1 MYALALDASI
11 TTWVALIVWRQ
22 TVRKPYDYIISLGG
36 KSFRRQFLFALNVWL
51 EVDMESCEVI
61 DAAIAMLH
69 NSSLMYAALKLNQ

>member
-1 MYALALDASI
+1 M
-11 TTWVALIVWRQ
+11 
-22 TVRKPYDYIISLGG
+22 RKPYDYIISLGG

-69 NSSLMYAALKLNQ
+69 NSSLLYAVLKISTSDHDSISEQLTSMLQD